1 MHLQKC
7 LTFGVHI
14 RTGGISFS
22 GIALTAT
29 GDAQVRFRLACQSC
43 KYYLLLVNGYPH
55 LSFRAALI
63 LFEVANW
70 KRGISVSE
78 PLSFQTLA
86 SETYENYPC
95 EKLKLAKGSK
105 KEIPHLLFSSSP
117 LTCAVRDDN
126 MLRTCLFFIIAFY
139 SLVNLYRTTKT

>member
-1 MHLQKC
+1 M
-7 LTFGVHI
+7 
-14 RTGGISFS
+14 
-22 GIALTAT
+22 
-29 GDAQVRFRLACQSC
+29 RFRLACQPC

-95 EKLKLAKGSK
+95 EKLRLAKGSK

-139 SLVNLYRTTKT
+139 SPVNLYRTTRLSRGFRYTKRRRNINFPSFLLFVVDIFICY